1 MGKFSSLPSLNNVE
15 TLPEKICAS
24 LEEAILQ
31 GKVRP
36 GDRLI
41 ENELSNSFGISRG
54 PLREAFRLM
63 EKEGLIKMIPRKGAV
78 VHPLS
83 REDLSEV
90 YEVISVLEG
99 LAGRLF
105 CERGTKEDLARLKKI
120 YNGMEAQVKG
130 NNLSKYEKLNR
141 EFHDIFISG
150 SGNKRIK
157 QICNTFQKQI
167 RWFQKITLS
176 FAGRQEI
183 SLKEH
188 RRMLDAFSKRDSERA
203 EREVREHM
211 NRAARTYLNTKEG
224 GGEVK

>member
-1 MGKFSSLPSLNNVE
+1 MGKFSSLPSLNNAE
-15 TLPEKICAS
+15 TLPEKISAS
-24 LEEAILQ
+24 LEQAILQ

-41 ENELSNSFGISRG
+41 ENDLSRSFGISRG
-54 PLREAFRLM
+54 PIREAFRLM
-63 EKEGLIKMIPRKGAV
+63 EKEGLIKMIPRKGAIV
-78 VHPLS
+78 RPLS

-99 LAGRLF
+99 LAGKLF

-120 YNGMEAQVKG
+120 YKGMEIQVKK
-130 NNLSKYEKLNR
+130 NNLSKYERLNR

-150 SGNKRIK
+150 SGNKRIR
-157 QICNTFQKQI
+157 QVCSTFQKQI
-167 RWFQKITLS
+167 RWFQKMTLS

-188 RRMLDAFSKRDSERA
+188 KRMLDAFSRRDSEGA
-203 EREVREHM
+203 EHQVREHVK
-211 NRAARTYLNTKEG
+211 RASKTYLNARE
-224 GGEVK
+224 

>member
-1 MGKFSSLPSLNNVE
+1 MGKFSSLPSLNNAE
-15 TLPEKICAS
+15 TLPEKISAS
-24 LEEAILQ
+24 LEQAILQ

-41 ENELSNSFGISRG
+41 ENDLSRSFGISRG
-54 PLREAFRLM
+54 PIREAFRLM
-63 EKEGLIKMIPRKGAV
+63 EKEGLIKMIPRKGAIV
-78 VHPLS
+78 RPLS

-105 CERGTKEDLARLKKI
+105 CERGTREDLARLKKI
-120 YNGMEAQVKG
+120 YKGMETQVKR
-130 NNLSKYEKLNR
+130 NSLSKYEKLNR
-141 EFHDIFISG
+141 EFHDVFING
-150 SGNKRIK
+150 SGNKRIR
-157 QICNTFQKQI
+157 QICSTFQKQI

-188 RRMLDAFSKRDSERA
+188 KRMLDAFSKRDSERA
-203 EREVREHM
+203 EHEAREHVK
-211 NRAARTYLNTKEG
+211 RASKMYLNAAK
-224 GGEVK
+224 